1 MIAVF
6 FLALSVAVD
15 ACAAAMCCGLETPGF
30 QFRDGLR
37 LACWFGAF
45 QTGMS
50 LIGGLAGGELNEHV
64 RMLGAVIAFGLLLY
78 LGGVQLLSAFQ
89 PQSCRTLSG
98 LERRKIAA
106 LALATS
112 LDALAVGVSL
122 GLSGGGTG
130 ARGPGDRGG
139 DPAPHPSQ
147 RPAGPPGRTAL
158 PPGRLRLRRGGPDAD
173 RDKNPGGS
181 AGLTA
186 GYWR

>member
-6 FLALSVAVD
+6 FLALSVSVD

-122 GLSGGGTG
+122 AYLAVGLVIGAVTLLLTLLSALLGRQGGQRFHRGASACGGAVLMLIGT
-130 ARGPGDRGG
+130 RILVE
-139 DPAPHPSQ
+139 
-147 RPAGPPGRTAL
+147 AL
-158 PPGRLRLRRGGPDAD
+158 V
-173 RDKNPGGS
+173 
-181 AGLTA
+181 
-186 GYWR
+186 

>member
-78 LGGVQLLSAFQ
+78 L
-89 PQSCRTLSG
+89 
-98 LERRKIAA
+98 
-106 LALATS
+106 S
-112 LDALAVGVSL
+112 LI
-122 GLSGGGTG
+122 
-130 ARGPGDRGG
+130 
-139 DPAPHPSQ
+139 HI
-147 RPAGPPGRTAL
+147 
-158 PPGRLRLRRGGPDAD
+158 
-173 RDKNPGGS
+173 
-181 AGLTA
+181 
-186 GYWR
+186 

>member
-1 MIAVF
+1 MLWIG
-6 FLALSVAVD
+6 D
-15 ACAAAMCCGLETPGF
+15 AGIS
-30 QFRDGLR
+30 FRDGLR

-122 GLSGGGTG
+122 AYLAVGLVPAALVIGAVTLLLTLLSALLGRQGGQRFHRGASACGGAVLMLIGT
-130 ARGPGDRGG
+130 RILVE
-139 DPAPHPSQ
+139 
-147 RPAGPPGRTAL
+147 AL
-158 PPGRLRLRRGGPDAD
+158 V
-173 RDKNPGGS
+173 
-181 AGLTA
+181 
-186 GYWR
+186 

>member
-1 MIAVF
+1 MTAVF

-30 QFRDGLR
+30 RFRDGLR

-50 LIGGLAGGELNEHV
+50 LIGGLAGGELNQHV
-64 RMLGAVIAFGLLLY
+64 QMLGAVIAFGLLLY
-78 LGGVQLLSAFQ
+78 LGSVQLLSAFR
-89 PQSCRTLSG
+89 PQACQTISG

-122 GLSGGGTG
+122 AYLAVGLIPAVLVIGLVTLALTLASALLGRQGGQRFHRGASACGGIVLMLIGT
-130 ARGPGDRGG
+130 RILVE
-139 DPAPHPSQ
+139 
-147 RPAGPPGRTAL
+147 AL
-158 PPGRLRLRRGGPDAD
+158 F
-173 RDKNPGGS
+173 
-181 AGLTA
+181 
-186 GYWR
+186 

>member
-45 QTGMS
+45 
-50 LIGGLAGGELNEHV
+50 
-64 RMLGAVIAFGLLLY
+64 LGAVIAFGLLLY

-122 GLSGGGTG
+122 AYLAVGLVPAALVIGAVTLLLTLLSALLGRQGGQRFHRGASACGGAVLMLIGT
-130 ARGPGDRGG
+130 RILVE
-139 DPAPHPSQ
+139 
-147 RPAGPPGRTAL
+147 AL
-158 PPGRLRLRRGGPDAD
+158 V
-173 RDKNPGGS
+173 
-181 AGLTA
+181 
-186 GYWR
+186 

>member
-122 GLSGGGTG
+122 AYLAVGLVPAALVIGAVTLLLTLLSALLGRQGGQRFHRGASACGGAALMLIGT
-130 ARGPGDRGG
+130 RILVE
-139 DPAPHPSQ
+139 
-147 RPAGPPGRTAL
+147 AL
-158 PPGRLRLRRGGPDAD
+158 V
-173 RDKNPGGS
+173 
-181 AGLTA
+181 
-186 GYWR
+186 

>member
-122 GLSGGGTG
+122 AYLAVGLVPAALVIGAVTLLLTLLSALLGRQGG
-130 ARGPGDRGG
+130 
-139 DPAPHPSQ
+139 Q
-147 RPAGPPGRTAL
+147 RL
-158 PPGRLRLRRGGPDAD
+158 SLIHI
-173 RDKNPGGS
+173 
-181 AGLTA
+181 
-186 GYWR
+186 

>member
-1 MIAVF
+1 MIAVI

-30 QFRDGLR
+30 RFRDGLR

-45 QTGMS
+45 QTGMA

-64 RMLGAVIAFGLLLY
+64 QTLGAVIAFGLLLY
-78 LGGVQLLSAFQ
+78 LGGVQLLSAFR
-89 PQSCRTLSG
+89 PQSSCPAISG

-122 GLSGGGTG
+122 AYLAVELVPAALIIGLVTLALTLASALLGRQGGQRFHRSASACGGIVLMLIGTKILVE
-130 ARGPGDRGG
+130 
-139 DPAPHPSQ
+139 
-147 RPAGPPGRTAL
+147 AL
-158 PPGRLRLRRGGPDAD
+158 V
-173 RDKNPGGS
+173 
-181 AGLTA
+181 
-186 GYWR
+186 

>member
-122 GLSGGGTG
+122 AYLAVGLVPAALVIGAVTLLLTLLSALLGRQGGQRFHQGASACGGAVLMLIGT
-130 ARGPGDRGG
+130 RILVE
-139 DPAPHPSQ
+139 
-147 RPAGPPGRTAL
+147 AL
-158 PPGRLRLRRGGPDAD
+158 V
-173 RDKNPGGS
+173 
-181 AGLTA
+181 
-186 GYWR
+186 

>member
-64 RMLGAVIAFGLLLY
+64 RMLGAVTLLLT
-78 LGGVQLLSAFQ
+78 LLSALLGRQGGQRFHRGA
-89 PQSCRTLSG
+89 SACGGAVLMLIGTRILV
-98 LERRKIAA
+98 EA
-106 LALATS
+106 L
-112 LDALAVGVSL
+112 V
-122 GLSGGGTG
+122 
-130 ARGPGDRGG
+130 
-139 DPAPHPSQ
+139 
-147 RPAGPPGRTAL
+147 
-158 PPGRLRLRRGGPDAD
+158 
-173 RDKNPGGS
+173 
-181 AGLTA
+181 
-186 GYWR
+186 